1 MTTIKLKIKFAIKG
15 ATGGTDEPTK
25 IDYKKLVDLL
35 DQSDVVTNADSFD
48 CPVCLITVP
57 ARVGVTLRECLHSN
71 FCRDCLAHVNEF
83 SDEATVT
90 CPYRDDNYVCDA
102 ILQEI
107 EIKNVNFEIHL
118 ILIILSF
125 KF

>member
-1 MTTIKLKIKFAIKG
+1 M
-15 ATGGTDEPTK
+15 
-25 IDYKKLVDLL
+25 L

-57 ARVGVTLRECLHSN
+57 ARVGVTLRECLHN